1 MRGYIFNNNEYNN
14 LNALALGY
22 IEDFDL
28 AIKDVKENYKKLL
41 SFIKSCNKKIY
52 KEAVDIFYSAK
63 YVSNVTTI
71 FIFMFL
77 DEKKVYIKGK
87 AHSFD

>member
-41 SFIKSCNKKIY
+41 SFILMVKVKCKNFVYLY
-52 KEAVDIFYSAK
+52 K
-63 YVSNVTTI
+63 
-71 FIFMFL
+71 L
-77 DEKKVYIKGK
+77 
-87 AHSFD
+87 